1 LRAAFLTTFTEKG
14 HPTFLSLAPPHP
26 SSRLLRD
33 NNGQIGTRIHSAA
46 LCAAGTNLVL
56 INQRNEVYWLE
67 DCFTGLQEPRR
78 VRKIARSKSIS
89 QDVEVGMPNSDEVHV
104 FWIEKGRGMLVRM
117 GKGGGMTKA
126 VELVVDM
133 DVLAVL

>member
-1 LRAAFLTTFTEKG
+1 MRSAFLTTFTEKG
-14 HPTFLSLAPPHP
+14 NPTFLSFATPNP

-33 NNGQIGTRIHSAA
+33 SKGRIGTRIHSAA

-67 DCFTGLQEPRR
+67 DCFTGLQEFRR
-78 VRKIARSKSIS
+78 VGKIARSKSTS
-89 QDVEVGMPNSDEVHV
+89 RDVELGMPNSDELHV

-117 GKGGGMTKA
+117 GKGGGMTKT
-126 VELVVDM
+126 VELVLDM
-133 DVLAVL
+133 DVLAAM